1 MTVTDAPAIGQRERL
16 PMLDVLRFF
25 AALSVVFYHMTYR
38 LNESALFTW
47 LQPFTKF
54 GYLGVD
60 VFFIISGFVILWSAV
75 GRSVP
80 DYLIS
85 RVARLYP
92 SFWVAILVTSATM
105 LVIRPERLQPLWAIA
120 ANFTML
126 PGYIVGNHYVDGVY
140 WTLAVELKFYFLILL
155 ALLFRQIE
163 HIESW
168 LRGWLVLLR
177 PATCRRCLM
186 PCNR

>member
-1 MTVTDAPAIGQRERL
+1 
-16 PMLDVLRFF
+16 MLDVLRFF

-155 ALLFRQIE
+155 RACCFVRSSTSRAGSGVAGGYCGLL
-163 HIESW
+163 
-168 LRGWLVLLR
+168 
-177 PATCRRCLM
+177 PAADASCR
-186 PCNR
+186 CNR